1 MKKDQHSLQALT
13 EAEEKAADLFQKI
26 RERGLIR
33 PGITEKELN
42 KEIYD
47 LALELFGIRKY
58 WHKRIVRAGANTLH
72 PYHENPPDLMI
83 QEDDILFLDF
93 GPIFDEWEA
102 DYGRTDVLGNDPKKL
117 KLQADIMEAWDR
129 GKAFFEAR
137 KSKIT
142 GAELY
147 QFVCQLAE
155 EYGWTFGNEHCGHLI
170 GQFPHERV
178 DPDKKKNYLCPE
190 NNLRLKPSEPGKEEP
205 YWILEIHFIDPELK
219 IGGFTEQ
226 ILG

>member
-1 MKKDQHSLQALT
+1 MKKDQHSLQALV
-13 EAEEKAADLFQKI
+13 EAEQKAAYLFREI
-26 RERGLIR
+26 HERGLIR
-33 PGITEKELN
+33 PRITERELN

-102 DYGRTDVLGNDPKKL
+102 DYGRTYVLGDDPQKM

-129 GKAFFEAR
+129 GKAYFEDHR
-137 KSKIT
+137 STIT

-155 EYGWTFGNEHCGHLI
+155 EYGWSFGNEHCGHLI
-170 GQFPHERV
+170 GQFPHQHIASE
-178 DPDKKKNYLCPE
+178 KKKNYLCPE
-190 NNLRLKPSEPGKEEP
+190 NDLALKPLSAEFEEP
-205 YWILEIHFIDPELK
+205 FWILEIHFVDPTLK

-226 ILG
+226 LLG